1 LRFDTLLEKGVKVYM
16 NYFGSTCS
24 SSYPSNKTTTKNAA
38 MSDKDEDKYR
48 SQIDRVNVVLDIVKQ
63 LKNYPTQNM
72 GPVDLYKDEYVYVQ
86 KLKKI
91 FSDYIKQPQDDLK
104 QFKGAVFFEETVKRD
119 AEYILPVLKTQE
131 PLFVIRMK
139 TKRV

>member
-1 LRFDTLLEKGVKVYM
+1 MKQ
-16 NYFGSTCS
+16 FGSICS
-24 SSYPSNKTTTKNAA
+24 SNNNSNTKTSSPNLSLPT
-38 MSDKDEDKYR
+38 SGDKYR
-48 SQIDRVNVVLDIVKQ
+48 SQIDRINIVLDIVKQ

-104 QFKGAVFFEETVKRD
+104 QFRGVVFFEETVKRD
-119 AEYILPVLKTQE
+119 AEYILPVLKSQE

-139 TKRV
+139 TKRA

>member
-1 LRFDTLLEKGVKVYM
+1 MTDDR
-16 NYFGSTCS
+16 
-24 SSYPSNKTTTKNAA
+24 
-38 MSDKDEDKYR
+38 DKYR

-63 LKNYPTQNM
+63 LKNYPTLNTA
-72 GPVDLYKDEYVYVQ
+72 PVDLYKDEYVYVQ

-104 QFKGAVFFEETVKRD
+104 QFKGVVFFEETVKRD
-119 AEYILPVLKTQE
+119 AEYILPILKSQE

-139 TKRV
+139 TKRA

>member
-1 LRFDTLLEKGVKVYM
+1 MTDDR
-16 NYFGSTCS
+16 
-24 SSYPSNKTTTKNAA
+24 
-38 MSDKDEDKYR
+38 DKYR

-63 LKNYPTQNM
+63 LKNYPTLNA
-72 GPVDLYKDEYVYVQ
+72 GPVDLYKEEYVYVQ

-104 QFKGAVFFEETVKRD
+104 QFKGVVFFEETVKRD
-119 AEYILPVLKTQE
+119 AEYILPILKSQE

-139 TKRV
+139 TKRA

>member
-1 LRFDTLLEKGVKVYM
+1 MKQ
-16 NYFGSTCS
+16 FGSVCS
-24 SSYPSNKTTTKNAA
+24 SNNNNKTESLKNESSIPKNTTISNK
-38 MSDKDEDKYR
+38 YR
-48 SQIDRVNVVLDIVKQ
+48 TQIDRVNVVLDIVKQ

-119 AEYILPVLKTQE
+119 AEYILPVLKSQE

>member
-1 LRFDTLLEKGVKVYM
+1 MKQ
-16 NYFGSTCS
+16 FGSICS
-24 SSYPSNKTTTKNAA
+24 STSIRGTESQQSACTLPTTG
-38 MSDKDEDKYR
+38 DKYR
-48 SQIDRVNVVLDIVKQ
+48 SQIDRINVVLDIVKQ
-63 LKNYPTQNM
+63 LKTYPTLNT

-91 FSDYIKQPQDDLK
+91 FSDYIKQPQEDLK
-104 QFKGAVFFEETVKRD
+104 QFKGVVFFEETVKRD

-139 TKRV
+139 TKRA

>member
-1 LRFDTLLEKGVKVYM
+1 MKQ
-16 NYFGSTCS
+16 FGSVCS
-24 SSYPSNKTTTKNAA
+24 SNNNSKSKMTTESQKMELPPNG
-38 MSDKDEDKYR
+38 DKYR
-48 SQIDRVNVVLDIVKQ
+48 SQIDRINVVLDIVKQ

-119 AEYILPVLKTQE
+119 AEYILPVLKSQE

-139 TKRV
+139 TKRA